1 MPNQLKKKRL
11 LLHYLDYTNK
21 THKSGRLELPCVQ
34 CNTEI
39 VPDYIALYSQTGDYH
54 RTEKKRRR
62 LFSV

>member
-39 VPDYIALYSQTGDYH
+39 VPDYIVLYSQTGDYH
-54 RTEKKRRR
+54 RT
-62 LFSV
+62 